1 MPVQTKI
8 QIRRDT
14 AANWT
19 STNPTLASG
28 EIGFETNTNKLK
40 IGNGSTAWTSLAYA
54 SGADVTWD
62 AVTNK
67 PSSFTPSAHA
77 SSHGSAGADAITVA
91 QSQVTGLDTALSGK
105 ASTSHTHAMADLT
118 AFTITSPV
126 NGQTLVYDSG
136 TSKWINSAAAAGGE
150 TISSFLL
157 MGA

>member
-1 MPVQTKI
+1 MPVQTRI

-54 SGADVTWD
+54 SGADVSWD
-62 AVTNK
+62 SITGK
-67 PSSFTPSAHA
+67 PSSFTPSAH
-77 SSHGSAGADAITVA
+77 SHGMS
-91 QSQVTGLDTALSGK
+91 
-105 ASTSHTHAMADLT
+105 DLT
-118 AFTITSPV
+118 AFAITDPV
-126 NGQTLVYDSG
+126 NGQTLTYNSSTG
-136 TSKWINSAAAAGGE
+136 KWVNSAAAAGGE
-150 TISSFLL
+150 SISSFLL

>member
-40 IGNGSTAWTSLAYA
+40 IGNGSTVWASLAYA
-54 SGADVTWD
+54 SGADVDWANITG
-62 AVTNK
+62 K
-67 PSSFTPSAHA
+67 PSTFTPSA
-77 SSHGSAGADAITVA
+77 
-91 QSQVTGLDTALSGK
+91 
-105 ASTSHTHAMADLT
+105 HTHAMADLT
-118 AFTITSPV
+118 AFTITDPV
-126 NGQTLVYDSG
+126 NGQTLTYNSSTG
-136 TSKWINSAAAAGGE
+136 KWVNSAAAAGGE

>member
-14 AANWT
+14 ASNWT

-54 SGADVTWD
+54 SGADVDWS
-62 AVTNK
+62 AITNK
-67 PSSFTPSAHA
+67 PSTFTPSA
-77 SSHGSAGADAITVA
+77 
-91 QSQVTGLDTALSGK
+91 
-105 ASTSHTHAMADLT
+105 HTHAMADLT
-118 AFTITSPV
+118 AFTITDPV

>member
-1 MPVQTKI
+1 MPAQTVI

-54 SGADVTWD
+54 SGADVDWADITG
-62 AVTNK
+62 K
-67 PSSFTPSAHA
+67 PTTFDPSAHA
-77 SSHGSAGADAITVA
+77 SSHGSSGSDAITIA
-91 QSQVTGLDTALSGK
+91 QSQVTDLGTALSGK
-105 ASTSHTHAMADLT
+105 ADTSHTHAMADLT
-118 AFTITSPV
+118 SFTITDPV

>member
-1 MPVQTKI
+1 MPVQTRI

-14 AANWT
+14 ASNWT

-54 SGADVTWD
+54 SGADVDWS
-62 AVTNK
+62 AITNK
-67 PSSFTPSAHA
+67 PSTFTPSA
-77 SSHGSAGADAITVA
+77 
-91 QSQVTGLDTALSGK
+91 
-105 ASTSHTHAMADLT
+105 HTHAMADLT
-118 AFTITSPV
+118 SFVITDPI
-126 NGQTLVYDSG
+126 NGQSLTYDSASG
-136 TSKWINSAAAAGGE
+136 KWINSAAAAGGE

>member
-1 MPVQTKI
+1 MPRLANI
-8 QIRRDT
+8 QSRRDT

-28 EIGFETNTNKLK
+28 EIGFETDTNKLK
-40 IGNGSTAWTSLAYA
+40 IGTGSTAWTSLAYA
-54 SGADVTWD
+54 SGADVAWD
-62 AVTNK
+62 DITDK
-67 PSSFTPSAHA
+67 PSTFPPS
-77 SSHGSAGADAITVA
+77 
-91 QSQVTGLDTALSGK
+91 
-105 ASTSHTHAMADLT
+105 SHTHGMADLT
-118 AFTITSPV
+118 AFTITDPV

>member
-14 AANWT
+14 ASNWT

-54 SGADVTWD
+54 SGADVDWS
-62 AVTNK
+62 AITNK
-67 PSSFTPSAHA
+67 PSTFTPSA
-77 SSHGSAGADAITVA
+77 
-91 QSQVTGLDTALSGK
+91 
-105 ASTSHTHAMADLT
+105 HTHAMADLT
-118 AFTITSPV
+118 SFVITDPT
-126 NGQTLVYDSG
+126 NGQSLTYDSASG
-136 TSKWINSAAAAGGE
+136 KWINSAAAAGGE